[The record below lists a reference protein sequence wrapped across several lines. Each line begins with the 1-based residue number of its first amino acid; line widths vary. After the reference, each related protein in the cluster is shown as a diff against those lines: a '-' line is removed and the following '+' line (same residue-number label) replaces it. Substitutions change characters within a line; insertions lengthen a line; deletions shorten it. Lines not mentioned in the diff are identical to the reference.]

1 MKSLLEAINNKLF
14 ENDTLNLLSDIS
26 DSDNVEQVQSKT
38 VNTKISANKTELT
51 IRSLYIPDTQQIIV
65 LACRADYD
73 KNKIIDYLVDHGY
86 ITEFQTN
93 TVNNY
98 SRINIQLIQKFTL
111 NVPAK
116 YRSSIIVLVDGRS
129 YESLSETYI
138 LGYSDIQ

>member
-14 ENDTLNLLSDIS
+14 ENGTLNLLSDIS
-26 DSDNVEQVQSKT
+26 DSDNIECVQPKT
-38 VNTKISANKTELT
+38 VNTKISANKIELV

-65 LACRADYD
+65 LACNEDYD
-73 KNKIIDYLVDHGY
+73 KNDIIDYLVNNGY
-86 ITEFQTN
+86 ITEFQQNTTN
-93 TVNNY
+93 DY
-98 SRINIQLIQKFTL
+98 SRIIIQSIRKFTL

-138 LGYSDIQ
+138 LGYSDMQ

>member
-14 ENDTLNLLSDIS
+14 ENDTLKLLSDIN
-26 DSDNVEQVQSKT
+26 DSNNIEQVQPKT
-38 VNTKISANKTELT
+38 VNTKISANKTELV
-51 IRSLYIPDTQQIIV
+51 IHSLYIPDTQQIIV
-65 LACRADYD
+65 LACNVDYD
-73 KNKIIDYLVDHGY
+73 KNDIFDYLVNNGY
-86 ITEFQTN
+86 ITEFQPN
-93 TVNNY
+93 TANDY
-98 SRINIQLIQKFTL
+98 SRIIMQSIQKFTL